1 MHTTQEIAEAVP
13 GRRLGRRFRRGSMIM
28 MGVGAFGVAG
38 ASAASLGG
46 LTAQQIGAD
55 NGAVA
60 SCDTDGVTL
69 AYTSAYDATT
79 GVYRIT
85 TVTVSGLNVACNAK
99 TLNVTLTDASNASI
113 GTGSATIASTSQ
125 AVTMSPTASAKLVVG
140 AALLVTG

>member
-1 MHTTQEIAEAVP
+1 
-13 GRRLGRRFRRGSMIM
+13 M

-55 NGAVA
+55 NGAVT

-69 AYTSAYDATT
+69 AYTTAYDATT
-79 GVYRIT
+79 GVYRVT

-99 TLNVTLTDASNASI
+99 TLNVTLTDSSNAAI
-113 GTGSATIASTSQ
+113 GTGSATIGSTSQ
-125 AVTMSPTASAKLVVG
+125 AVTMSPTANAKLVVG
-140 AALLVTG
+140 TALLVTG